1 MKKKLSVLLIIVLA
15 IVLICTTSVCFA
27 DSEEASSV
35 SSTTLTSLAGEEIDI
50 SNIENY
56 LTENILN
63 ASLDETVRVIV
74 KYNDEKSHNIVDDLK
89 TLGCE
94 VTLNYTYS
102 KFFTGSSITIL
113 SQDILSLS
121 NLSYVKSVSIC
132 PQYTV
137 LSTYSSSSG
146 TNEGIIDNTTSYQGD
161 GMVVA
166 VIDGSFDVTHEAF
179 SNISSTTLTITKDTY
194 SQSLI
199 KSLNSY
205 SLSGATAADLYLSDK
220 IVYAYDYGE
229 YDVDV
234 YDATL
239 SHGTHVAGILAGNSS
254 TFKGVVPNA
263 QLALMK
269 VADSEGIMYDDS
281 IISALED
288 CLTLN
293 VDVVNMSLGSNGGF
307 SYKDDDGMML
317 AIDKLESQGI
327 TVVCAAG
334 NATTSAVG
342 GESGDLA
349 DEANIDNSAVCSP
362 ATYASSY
369 SIGSA
374 AEIKYMMVGSSKIEY
389 NDVYYYK
396 TSSDGDFYNDF
407 VSSGS
412 LDYIILKNGDDIAYG
427 KESDYEGLDVTN
439 KIVVVQ
445 RSADMT
451 VTEKIAIAKEKGAKG
466 VIIVNNTE
474 GSVNFGVQGSDTIPT
489 ISVTSSVGK
498 ILIQNATSNEGT
510 LTLDSSYYYSGISS
524 FSSRGVND
532 DLTLGIDVVAYGTG
546 IYSLGLD
553 QSYMTNSGTS
563 MASPNAAGAFT
574 IIKQYVKANASTFG
588 IDATNKIEIST
599 VASRLLM
606 SNTTLLTDING
617 VLYSPRSQGAG
628 LVDINK
634 ATSTLSYITTFD
646 SDGNEIDKTKIE
658 LGDNVS
664 NSFVLKLKVSNFSTT
679 SETYEISANVLT
691 EALTEDNK
699 MSGLDEELTFAII
712 GVKNGNFSN
721 NKWTVTVDAGSSAE
735 IEITIALDSS
745 AMLILDKFTN
755 GTYVEGY
762 VYLNGTN
769 NTLTCPFIGFYGD
782 WDDASMLD
790 ITAYDEANG
799 SEAAMR
805 ASTSY
810 GIYAGSY
817 YIPMGEYAYEV
828 AEGYEKPTA
837 NEEYSALSIY
847 SSSMYALGY
856 IQLGLLRNAER
867 IELVV
872 SDSVTGSV
880 LTTGTI
886 DYATK
891 TMYFSAYGMLYGG
904 DLTLTISPYKLGLS
918 NNGKYNVTLNIY
930 RTYDEESEENTISD
944 TYTQNFYVDYELP
957 EITDIKYTT
966 ENGKVYANIEMYD
979 NHYIQAI
986 GICTGKGTS
995 ATNVTLTAQD
1005 FYPVATSADGVG
1017 QTKSLKIDITDA
1029 ISKASNGYIYF
1040 YVVDYAFNANI
1051 YYDSISNMGN
1061 QTSTSKKGDTSDS
1074 KGPTAQTD
1082 LTESKFEFVSSE
1094 IEIAVDQEI
1103 DLAQTKYLTG
1113 YNVEDT
1119 FTWTASKG
1127 TILAMSNGKIT
1138 GLSEGMAVV
1147 SVTNKNNVT
1156 TSLIVNVVADSNNE
1170 YESAAFEKAYI
1181 SGYSMKNTITEDGDS
1196 FFDINVENNEIKL
1209 APNESLRF
1217 EYGYTPYNYNYVENP
1232 ITIYINIADT
1242 NIVSLTNGTLKAVSE
1257 GTTTVTI
1264 KVNGATGTTIAEYS
1278 VTVSPEIYINENK
1291 VLLACFSLDTNIDLS
1306 SKDIVAISSKAFT
1319 YAKNAETI
1327 TLPATCTTI
1336 SEYAFANNAS
1346 IKNVVFTNNKVTYI
1360 KDHAFSGDVCLES
1373 IDLTGVA
1380 QVGDYAFE
1388 NCSNL
1393 NEVILDSQTV
1403 SDISI
1408 SMLAFDGCSKLENF
1422 TIDGNKTPNIIIDGM
1437 LVMSLDYESIL
1448 TDSTIKS
1455 IGKNVFSNLKNEDTI
1470 DLTGTSIERIENG
1483 AFEGNSEIKYVYL
1496 PSSINYIGSNAF
1508 SDCESLCTLNIASG
1522 SGDLYIGSYAF
1533 ANTAIDIINIK
1544 DKKTTLGDYVF
1555 MGDTSLV
1562 GAMLGSVQKIGKYTF
1577 AKCTSLQKVVLAD
1590 GSKDLGTYTFAPITE
1605 NNKTYYLSKLSTV
1618 TIPNT
1623 ITSIGEYVFAYCTSL
1638 KTLETSNIESVGDYS
1653 FYGCTSLN
1661 SLAFNKASSI
1671 GYAAFANSSIQSI
1684 EIGNSLTS
1692 GTIDIDGVAFYGCEN
1707 LSTVKWPTSEGISIK
1722 VGYGSFYKCTSLAT
1736 SSSFVIG
1743 GFKPTTSSGIN
1754 LSRVESVE
1762 DYGFAYCEAL
1772 NRIDLTNCKEIGYA
1786 AFAECS
1792 KLTSVTLGSVESIE
1806 DLAFIN
1812 TKITKITLPS
1822 SLTYLGMAVF
1832 GGTSAVVSVEDN
1844 NNLVV
1849 DATSDG
1855 YSVIYT
1861 KLDNG
1866 SLMLAYYPISSTST
1880 SYSIKANTSYISSY
1894 AFYNAQS
1901 LKSIT
1906 IPATVKYIGHAAF
1919 YGCSSLSSVYFSG
1932 TSAPALLAEYNSDED
1947 DLYCNFVNY
1956 VSEVEGLTLYV
1967 GSNSVKETFNNNP
1980 TWSSF
1985 FSSIRVS
1992 SSIDIVDDVDLDT
2005 FKNSLNNF
2013 GSEVTAKN
2021 YKQFEKIVTMYSNLS
2036 TEDIEELRST
2046 TDGGML
2052 YNKYNTLLAQY
2063 NELNTGSSDDTTT
2076 NSDSIPKWAIIL
2088 LVVGGALVILGLTG
2102 FVFVYLSKG
2111 MLRKNNVVVKNSED
2125 DIENVEKKKETKKEK
2140 KKDDFNDIFK
2150 DN

>member
-1 MKKKLSVLLIIVLA
+1 MKKNLAVLLIIVLA
-15 IVLICTTSVCFA
+15 IVLVCTTSICFA
-27 DSEEASSV
+27 DSEESSSV
-35 SSTTLTSLAGEEIDI
+35 SATLTSLAGMEIDI

-63 ASLDETVRVIV
+63 ASLDEVVRVIV
-74 KYNDEKSHNIVDDLK
+74 KYSDDKSHNIVDDLSK
-89 TLGCE
+89 LGCE

-102 KFFTGSSITIL
+102 EFFNGSSITIL
-113 SQDILSLS
+113 AQDILSLS

-137 LSTYSSSSG
+137 LSTYSTSSG
-146 TNEGIIDNTTSYQGD
+146 TNEGIINNTTSYQGE

-166 VIDGSFDVTHEAF
+166 VIDAAFDVTHEAL
-179 SNISSTTLTITKDTY
+179 SNITSTSLTVSKDTY
-194 SQSLI
+194 TQELI

-229 YDVDV
+229 YDVDL
-234 YDATL
+234 YDSTI

-269 VADSEGIMYDDS
+269 VADSQGLMYDDS
-281 IISALED
+281 IIAALED
-288 CLTLN
+288 CLKLN
-293 VDVVNMSLGSNGGF
+293 VDVVNMSLGSSAGF
-307 SYKDDDGMML
+307 SYQDDDEMMI

-327 TVVCAAG
+327 SVVCASG
-334 NATTSAVG
+334 NSTTSAVG

-349 DEANIDNSAVCSP
+349 SKENIDNGVISSP
-362 ATYASSY
+362 ASFVSSY

-396 TSSDGDFYNDF
+396 TSSNGDFCNDF
-407 VSSGS
+407 VSLDS
-412 LDYIILKNGDDIAYG
+412 LDYIILKNGDDIADG
-427 KESDYEGLDVTN
+427 VESDYAGIDVIN
-439 KIVVVQ
+439 KIVVIQ
-445 RSADMT
+445 RSTDMT
-451 VTEKIAIAKEKGAKG
+451 ATEKIAIAKEKGAKG

-474 GSVNFGVQGSDTIPT
+474 GSVTFGIQGSDTIPT
-489 ISVTSSVGK
+489 ISVTSKVGK
-498 ILIQNATSNEGT
+498 ILAQNAISNEGT
-510 LTLDSSYYYSGISS
+510 LLLDSSYYYSGISS
-524 FSSRGVND
+524 FSSSGVNNN
-532 DLTLGIDVVAYGTG
+532 LSLGVDIVAYGSG
-546 IYSLGLD
+546 VYSLGLD
-553 QSYMTNSGTS
+553 QSYVTNSGTS
-563 MASPNAAGAFT
+563 MATPNVSGAFAV
-574 IIKQYVKANASTFG
+574 IKQYVKENASVFG
-588 IDATNKIEIST
+588 IDSSNKVSVTTI
-599 VASRLLM
+599 ASKLLM

-617 VLYSPRSQGAG
+617 ELYSPRSQGAG

-634 ATSTLSYITTFD
+634 SINARSFITTFD
-646 SDGNEIDKTKIE
+646 SEGNEIDKTKIE

-664 NSFVLKLKVSNFSTT
+664 NSFVLKLKVSNFNTT
-679 SETYEISANVLT
+679 SETYEISAKVLT
-691 EALTEDNK
+691 EALTEENK
-699 MSGLDEELTFAII
+699 MSGLDESLTFAII
-712 GVKNGNFSN
+712 AVKNGNFNN
-721 NKWTVTVDAGSSAE
+721 NKWTVTVDAFSSAT
-735 IEITIALDSS
+735 IEITIALNSD

-755 GTYVEGY
+755 GTYIEGY
-762 VYLNGTN
+762 ICLNGT

-782 WDDASMLD
+782 WNDANMLD
-790 ITAYDEANG
+790 ITAYEEASG
-799 SEAAMR
+799 SDAAMR

-856 IQLGLLRNAER
+856 IQLGLLRNAEK

-880 LTTGTI
+880 LVTGSL
-886 DYATK
+886 DYVTK
-891 TMYFSAYGMLYGG
+891 TVYYSSYGMLYGG
-904 DLTLTISPYKLGLS
+904 DLSVTISPYNLGLS
-918 NNGKYNVTLNIY
+918 NNGKYNVTLNVY

-1029 ISKASNGYIYF
+1029 ISKTLNGYIYF

-1061 QTSTSKKGDTSDS
+1061 QTSTNNKGDTSDS

-1082 LTESKFEFVSSE
+1082 LTESKFEFVNSE
-1094 IEIAVDQEI
+1094 IEISVNQEI

-1119 FTWTASKG
+1119 FTWTASYG
-1127 TILAMSNGKIT
+1127 NILAMSKGKIT
-1138 GLSEGMAVV
+1138 GLSKGMAVV

-1170 YESAAFEKAYI
+1170 YEPATFEKAYI
-1181 SGYSMKNTITEDGDS
+1181 SGYIMKNTITEDGES
-1196 FFDINVENNEIKL
+1196 FFNIDIESEEIKL

-1217 EYGYTPYNYNYVENP
+1217 EYSYTPYNYNYVENP
-1232 ITIYINIADT
+1232 INISIEILDSQ
-1242 NIVSLTNGTLKAVSE
+1242 IVSEANGILTAKSAGSTI
-1257 GTTTVTI
+1257 VTI
-1264 KVNGATGTTIAEYS
+1264 KADGITIEEYK
-1278 VTVSPEIYINENK
+1278 VTVSPETYINENK

-1306 SKDIVAISSKAFT
+1306 SENIVAISSKAFT

-1327 TLPATCTTI
+1327 ILPESCTTI

-1346 IKNVVFTNNKVTYI
+1346 IKKVVFTNNKVTSI
-1360 KDHAFSGDVCLES
+1360 KNHAFSGDVCLES
-1373 IDLTGVA
+1373 ITLKGVA

-1393 NEVILDSQTV
+1393 NEVILDSETV
-1403 SDISI
+1403 SNISI
-1408 SMLAFDGCSKLENF
+1408 SMLAFNGCSKLENF
-1422 TIDGNKTPNIIIDGM
+1422 TIDGAKTPNIIIDNM

-1448 TDSTIKS
+1448 TNSTIKS
-1455 IGKNVFSNLKNEDTI
+1455 IGKNVFSNLKNESTI
-1470 DLTGTSIERIENG
+1470 DLTQTNIERIENG
-1483 AFEGNSEIKYVYL
+1483 AFEGNGDIKYVYL
-1496 PSSINYIGSNAF
+1496 PSSVNYIGSNAF
-1508 SDCESLCTLNIASG
+1508 KDCENLSTVNIKEG
-1522 SGDLYIGSYAF
+1522 SGELYIGSHAF
-1533 ANTAIDIINIK
+1533 ANTSIDIINIK
-1544 DKKTTLGDYVF
+1544 DKTTTLGDYVF
-1555 MGDTSLV
+1555 KGDTSLV
-1562 GAMLGSVQKIGKYTF
+1562 CAMLGAVQKIGAYTF
-1577 AKCTSLQKVVLAD
+1577 AKCTSLQKVVFSD
-1590 GSKDLGTYTFAPITE
+1590 GSIELGTYTFAPITE

-1638 KTLETSNIESVGDYS
+1638 KNLETSNIESVGDYS

-1661 SLAFNKASSI
+1661 SLAFNKASNI
-1671 GYAAFANSSIQSI
+1671 GYAAFANSSLQSI
-1684 EIGNSLTS
+1684 EIGNSLTNE
-1692 GTIDIDGVAFYGCEN
+1692 TIEIDGVAFYGCEN

-1722 VGYGSFYKCTSLAT
+1722 VGYGSFYKCTSLAI
-1736 SSSFVIG
+1736 SSSFIIG
-1743 GFKPTTSSGIN
+1743 GFRPTTSSGIN
-1754 LSRVESVE
+1754 LSRVESVD

-1792 KLTSVTLGSVESIE
+1792 KLTAITLGSVESIE

-1812 TKITKITLPS
+1812 TKITKVTLPS
-1822 SLTYLGMAVF
+1822 TLKFLGMAVF
-1832 GGTSAVVSVEDN
+1832 GGTSALVSVEDN
-1844 NNLVV
+1844 NNLVL
-1849 DATSDG
+1849 DETSDG
-1855 YSVIYT
+1855 YSIIYT

-1901 LKSIT
+1901 LKSVT

-1919 YGCSSLSSVYFSG
+1919 YGCASLSSVYFSG
-1932 TSAPALLAEYNSDED
+1932 TSVPALLAEYNSDVDE
-1947 DLYCNFVNY
+1947 LYCNFVNY
-1956 VSEVEGLTLYV
+1956 VSDVEGLTLYV
-1967 GSNSVKETFNNNP
+1967 GSNSVKQAFNNNP

-1985 FSSIRVS
+1985 FNSIKVS
-1992 SSIDIVDDVDLDT
+1992 SSIDIVDDIVDLDK
-2005 FKNSLNNF
+2005 FKNSLNSF
-2013 GSEVTAKN
+2013 GDEVTEKN
-2021 YKQFEKIVTMYSNLS
+2021 YKQFEKIVTMFSNLS
-2036 TEDIEELRST
+2036 SKDVEELRST
-2046 TDGGML
+2046 QEGEIL
-2052 YNKYNTLLAQY
+2052 YNKYNTLLSQY
-2063 NELNTGSSDDTTT
+2063 NELNTGSSAGTSTDL
-2076 NSDSIPKWAIIL
+2076 DSIPQWAIIL
-2088 LVVGGALVILGLTG
+2088 LVVGGALVILGITG

-2111 MLRKNNVVVKNSED
+2111 KLRKNNVVVKNSEEN
-2125 DIENVEKKKETKKEK
+2125 IENIEKKKVEKKEK